1 MMNYQDLI
9 HSPILSPGIA
19 KLVQKSA
26 LNNAPVFIQGEQG
39 TGKELIAKI
48 IHHAGDWKP
57 YFFYRVDC
65 RILAKNGLF
74 THLCPLLEKIHFGM
88 TPATFFLN
96 EVGHLSP
103 MDQFK
108 LLELVEDGLLQNG
121 VEKRAVKNIRFIS
134 SSSENLNEKT
144 AQGTFS
150 EDLYLRLKTIFIHLP
165 PLRDRPGEIGAI
177 AQYLLEESA
186 KQLKIK
192 RMSISNEVIRLLEHY
207 WWPGNLKELE
217 HVIVRSAVLSEGEKI
232 MEKDL
237 SIETGMEN
245 NPFFSFIKKVETS
258 PAEPPENG
266 SPKSRSSGLNVPD
279 ASVFF
284 LELVHRIKNPLVS
297 IKTFTQLLRDKFND
311 AEFRDYFYRIV
322 TEDIEK
328 IDGVLNGLL
337 NYIKINHPVEKRD
350 TIHSIIEDV
359 LKKHGTQIE
368 NRKIKLFRKYEK
380 DLPETILHEEQLRY
394 ILTSLIQYAIPSIPV
409 SGSIGFLTKSL
420 NDPAVRVENGEGK
433 TVSSKEKGYIEILLV
448 FTGYKKP
455 IDPLDTLLGVTS
467 PGEQELTDLEIRLI
481 KEMIE
486 RNRGMMKF
494 EVNEKKLRTLVSL
507 KFPAER
513 RKVITYQ
520 STHSQ

>member
-1 MMNYQDLI
+1 MNYQDLI
-9 HSPILSPGIA
+9 HSPILSPQVV

-39 TGKELIAKI
+39 TGKELLAKV
-48 IHHAGDWKP
+48 IHHTGDWKSHR
-57 YFFYRVDC
+57 FYRFDC
-65 RILAKNGLF
+65 QILGENGLF
-74 THLCPLLEKIHFGM
+74 AHLRPLFEEIHFGM

-103 MDQFK
+103 MDQLK
-108 LLELVEDGLLQNG
+108 LLELVEDGLFQNG

-134 SSSENLNEKT
+134 SSSENLKERV
-144 AQGTFS
+144 AQGTFLA
-150 EDLYLRLKTIFIHLP
+150 DLYFRLKTLSIHLP
-165 PLRDRPGEIGAI
+165 PLRDRPREIGTI
-177 AQYLLEESA
+177 AQYILEENA
-186 KQLKIK
+186 KRLKIK
-192 RMSISNEVIRLLEHY
+192 RMGISNEVLRLLESY

-217 HVIVRSAVLSEGEKI
+217 HVIIRSAILSEGEKI

-237 SIETGMEN
+237 LIQNGMDRN
-245 NPFFSFIKKVETS
+245 SFNSFIEKAETR
-258 PAEPPENG
+258 PAEPLKNEP
-266 SPKSRSSGLNVPD
+266 PKNQSNGLNIPD
-279 ASVFF
+279 SPLFF
-284 LELVHRIKNPLVS
+284 IELVHRIKNPLVS

-337 NYIKINHPVEKRD
+337 NYIKINHPIEKRD

-359 LKKHGTQIE
+359 LKRYGTQIE
-368 NRKIKLFRKYEK
+368 NKKIKLFRKYEK

-394 ILTSLIQYAIPSIPV
+394 ILTSLIQYAIPSIPM

-420 NDPAVRVENGEGK
+420 DDQKGNGEGK
-433 TVSSKEKGYIEILLV
+433 APPSKERRYVEIMMV

-455 IDPLDTLLGVTS
+455 IEPLDTLLGVPS
-467 PGEQELTDLEIRLI
+467 LREKELTDLEIRLI

-494 EVNEKKLRTLVSL
+494 EVNEKKLRTLVSM

-520 STHSQ
+520 STNS

>member
-9 HSPILSPGIA
+9 HSPILSSRIA

-48 IHHAGDWKP
+48 IHHTGDWSSHR
-57 YFFYRVDC
+57 FYRVDC
-65 RILAKNGLF
+65 QILGKNGLF
-74 THLCPLLEKIHFGM
+74 THLGPLLEEISFGI

-103 MDQFK
+103 MDQLK
-108 LLELVEDGLLQNG
+108 LLELVEDGLLHIG
-121 VEKRAVKNIRFIS
+121 AEKKAVKNIRFIS
-134 SSSENLNEKT
+134 SSSENLNEKV
-144 AQGTFS
+144 AQGVFL
-150 EDLYLRLKTIFIHLP
+150 EDLYFRLKTIFIHLP
-165 PLRDRPGEIGAI
+165 PLRDRPREIGAI
-177 AQYLLEESA
+177 AQYFIEENV

-192 RMSISNEVIRLLEHY
+192 RLSISNDVLRLLESY

-217 HVIVRSAVLSEGEKI
+217 QVIIQSAILSGGEKI

-245 NPFFSFIKKVETS
+245 NPFFSFIKKTGTS
-258 PAEPPENG
+258 LPESAKNG
-266 SPKSRSSGLNVPD
+266 SPKSQSNGLNIPD
-279 ASVFF
+279 ASLFF

-297 IKTFTQLLRDKFND
+297 IKTFAQLLRDKFND
-311 AEFRDYFYRIV
+311 TEFRDYFYRIV

-328 IDGVLNGLL
+328 IDSVLNGLL
-337 NYIKINHPVEKRD
+337 NYIRINHPVEKRD
-350 TIHSIIEDV
+350 TIHSVIEDV
-359 LKKHGTQIE
+359 LKKYGTQIE
-368 NRKIKLFRKYEK
+368 NKRIKLFRKYEK
-380 DLPETILHEEQLRY
+380 HLPETILHEEQLRY
-394 ILTSLIQYAIPSIPV
+394 ILTSLIQYFIPSIPM

-420 NDPAVRVENGEGK
+420 NDHAVRVGNGEGK
-433 TVSSKEKGYIEILLV
+433 TPSSKESGYIEILMV
-448 FTGYKKP
+448 FTSYKKAIEP
-455 IDPLDTLLGVTS
+455 MDTLLGVPS
-467 PGEQELTDLEIRLI
+467 LREQELNDLEIRLI

-507 KFPAER
+507 KLPAER

-520 STHSQ
+520 STNS

>member
-9 HSPILSPGIA
+9 HSPILSPRIA

-26 LNNAPVFIQGEQG
+26 LNNAPVFIEGEQG

-48 IHHAGDWKP
+48 IHHTGDWRSHR
-57 YFFYRVDC
+57 FYRVDC
-65 RILAKNGLF
+65 QILGGNGLF
-74 THLCPLLEKIHFGM
+74 TYLCPLFEEIHFGM

-103 MDQFK
+103 MDQLK

-134 SSSENLNEKT
+134 SSSENLNEKV
-144 AQGTFS
+144 AQETFS
-150 EDLYLRLKTIFIHLP
+150 EDLYFRLKTISIHLP

-186 KQLKIK
+186 KRLKIK
-192 RMSISNEVIRLLEHY
+192 RMSISNDVLRLLESY

-217 HVIVRSAVLSEGEKI
+217 HVIIRGAILSEGEKI

-237 SIETGMEN
+237 SIETGMEKN
-245 NPFFSFIKKVETS
+245 SFSSFIKKAETS
-258 PAEPPENG
+258 SAEPPKNG
-266 SPKSRSSGLNVPD
+266 FPKSQSNGLNVHD
-279 ASVFF
+279 ASLFF

-328 IDGVLNGLL
+328 IDSVLNGLL
-337 NYIKINHPVEKRD
+337 NYVRINHPVEKRD

-359 LKKHGTQIE
+359 LKKYGTQIE
-368 NRKIKLFRKYEK
+368 NKKIKLFRKYEK

-394 ILTSLIQYAIPSIPV
+394 ILTSLIQYAIPSIPM

-420 NDPAVRVENGEGK
+420 NDHAVRVGNGEGK
-433 TVSSKEKGYIEILLV
+433 TPSSKESGNIEILMV

-455 IDPLDTLLGVTS
+455 IEPLDTLLGMPS
-467 PGEQELTDLEIRLI
+467 LREQELTDLEIRLI
-481 KEMIE
+481 KEMLE

-520 STHSQ
+520 STNS